1 MTHLA
6 AVGLVSILVL
16 ALPLPV
22 LAQPDVGPTIDA
34 LLACE
39 QAEHAAWSYGFGELN
54 ERYEMGTE
62 RQRNAA
68 SDRINSVLDACEPV
82 TALLPADLGVAFRD
96 DVWNPW
102 LTLARDAVR
111 DDTMVSDV
119 LTSMQNVSS
128 TQTLEDLLVL
138 VADGGAT
145 LDARRQATSRRR
157 ITSRVLRAQAS
168 SAQAAINAANSD
180 LAAWRYEMT
189 AGGGSEARA
198 RVAEG
203 TARLGLLRTARRRVL
218 SAMAS
223 WRRGAAR
230 AGVLRTLASSV
241 DPLDYPSLEAALVD

>member
-1 MTHLA
+1 MRWL
-6 AVGLVSILVL
+6 LPILVL

-39 QAEHAAWSYGFGELN
+39 QAEHAAWSYGFGELD
-54 ERYEMGTE
+54 ERYESGTE

-68 SDRINSVLDACEPV
+68 IDRINSVLDACETV

-102 LTLARDAVR
+102 LTLARDAVS
-111 DDTMVSDV
+111 DDTMVSD
-119 LTSMQNVSS
+119 LLSSMQSVSS
-128 TQTLEDLLVL
+128 SETLEDLLAI

-145 LDARRQATSRRR
+145 LDARRHASSRRR
-157 ITSRVLRAQAS
+157 ITSGALRAQAS
-168 SAQAAINAANSD
+168 SSQAAINMLNSD
-180 LAAWRYEMT
+180 IAAWRYEMR
-189 AGGGSEARA
+189 AGGGNEARA
-198 RVAEG
+198 HVAEG
-203 TARLGLLRTARRRVL
+203 TSRLGALRTARARVL
-218 SAMAS
+218 SAMAN

-241 DPLDYPSLEAALVD
+241 DPLDYPCLEAALVD